1 MHGYLFANDMTL
13 CTGICLGDVR
23 IMLNERYTRDISSV
37 KYNYQQ
43 FNYMYKS
50 LP

>member
-1 MHGYLFANDMTL
+1 MHGYLFVNDMTS
-13 CTGICLGDVR
+13 CTGICLGDVL
-23 IMLNERYTRDISSV
+23 IMLNERYIRGTSPI